1 MDLWQLFIFVS
12 VVEHKSFSRA
22 SEAIHLSQP
31 TVSSHIKELE
41 EYFNCRLLD
50 RLGKTT
56 EPTRAGR
63 LLYQY
68 AKDLLRLKDQ
78 AESAIH
84 DFVGKA
90 KGDLFIG
97 GSTIPSGFI
106 LPSLIGPFSR
116 QFPDIMVHLTTGD
129 TMQIVSKI
137 EDGSLEWGV
146 VGARVENPHLIQEEW
161 VTDEMKLIV
170 PAGHPLAK
178 EKEIEPSQL
187 FKLPF
192 IAREKGS
199 GTWKSIHRS
208 LLSAGLDPADLSTR
222 MTLGSTTSVIQAILN
237 QAGVSIL
244 STIAVQDDLDSG
256 RLAALPVSG
265 LDLNRFFYLTRSK
278 RRSISPVSQKFIE
291 FARTML

>member
-256 RLAALPVSG
+256 RLAARPVSG